1 MKIQIDTTNKVIK
14 IEGSVNLEELYSTL
28 EKLFLKGEWKSFVLE
43 TNTTIVTW
51 TNPVTVPYFPY
62 YPVNPYPWWDSVT
75 YCADSNL
82 IGTSKE
88 ADRVN
93 YNLANGVYCIETK

>member
-1 MKIQIDTTNKVIK
+1 MKIQIDTTNKVVK

-28 EKLFLKGEWKSFVLE
+28 DKLFLRGEWKSFVLE

-62 YPVNPYPWWDSVT
+62 YPIHPYPWWEPVT
-75 YCADSNL
+75 YSYDSNL
-82 IGTSKE
+82 VVTPQE
-88 ADRVN
+88 ANQYN
-93 YNLANGVYCIETK
+93 YKLANGVYCIET